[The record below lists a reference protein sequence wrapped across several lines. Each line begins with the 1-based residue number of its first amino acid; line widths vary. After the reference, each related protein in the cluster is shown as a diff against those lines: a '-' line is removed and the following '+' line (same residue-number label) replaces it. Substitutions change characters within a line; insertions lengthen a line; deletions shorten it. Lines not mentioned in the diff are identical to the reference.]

1 MKELFAAI
9 NHVCSSVEAK
19 ILITII
25 AHEDE
30 GLFAPTPEYMLL
42 MTGITQKNHYFANR
56 KKLIEKGYI
65 NISPNGALSAN
76 REKIIFDYNT

>member
-9 NHVCSSVEAK
+9 NHVCSSIEAK

-30 GLFAPTPEYMLL
+30 GLFAPTPEYMLR
-42 MTGITQKNHYFANR
+42 MTGITRKNHYFANR
-56 KKLIEKGYI
+56 KKLVEKGYI
-65 NISPNGALSAN
+65 NISPDGTISINKG
-76 REKIIFDYNT
+76 KIISDYNT